1 MSTGSVQKKKRIP
14 KEGCWFTGL
23 RVVAFFAKLFGGLT
37 FLGGLLGFVI
47 TFIKSA
53 PGISSAMQNL
63 DQKFALFVLTLL
75 ATYFGV
81 FAGLGCAGLITIGL
95 GFLLDFISSK
105 PNEENLIDKPSPL
118 A

>member
-1 MSTGSVQKKKRIP
+1 MNAGSIQKKRIP
-14 KEGCWFTGL
+14 KEGCWFMGI
-23 RVVAFFAKLFGGLT
+23 RVAAFFAKLFGGLT
-37 FLGGLLGFVI
+37 LIGGLVGFVA

-53 PGISSAMQNL
+53 PGISSALQHL
-63 DQKFALFVLTLL
+63 DQKFALFVITLF

-81 FAGLGCAGLITIGL
+81 FAGLGCMGLITIGL

-105 PNEENLIDKPSPL
+105 PNEQNPIDKPSLL

>member
-1 MSTGSVQKKKRIP
+1 MSTGSIQKKKRIP

-23 RVVAFFAKLFGGLT
+23 RVGAFFVKLFGGLT
-37 FLGGLLGFVI
+37 LLGGLLGFVT

-53 PGISSAMQNL
+53 PEIPSALQHL
-63 DQKFALFVLTLL
+63 DQKFTLFVLTLF

-81 FAGLGCAGLITIGL
+81 FAGLGCVGVVTIGL

-105 PNEENLIDKPSPL
+105 PSEENLIDKPSPL

>member
-1 MSTGSVQKKKRIP
+1 M
-14 KEGCWFTGL
+14 GL
-23 RVVAFFAKLFGGLT
+23 RVIAFFAILFGGLT
-37 FLGGLLGFVI
+37 LLGGLLGFVT

-53 PGISSAMQNL
+53 PEISSALQNL
-63 DQKFALFVLTLL
+63 DQKFALFVLTLF

-81 FAGLGCAGLITIGL
+81 FAGLGCMGVITIGL
-95 GFLLDFISSK
+95 GFLMNFISSK

>member
-1 MSTGSVQKKKRIP
+1 MSTGSLQKKKRIP

-23 RVVAFFAKLFGGLT
+23 RVVAFFGKLFGGLT
-37 FLGGLLGFVI
+37 LLGGLLGLVT

-53 PGISSAMQNL
+53 PEISSALQHL

-75 ATYFGV
+75 MIYFGV
-81 FAGLGCAGLITIGL
+81 FAGLGCVGFITIGL
-95 GFLLDFISSK
+95 GFLMDFISSK